1 MQYSN
6 LIPCLKLINFYKST
20 AIKITLEHQK
30 NLIHKDVK
38 KYANDKNSDN
48 NKNQICANICKQA
61 MTYSLCHF
69 ALPIAHSNYFRHCK
83 DALHII

>member
-1 MQYSN
+1 MHYSN
-6 LIPCLKLINFYKST
+6 LIPCLNLINFYKST

-48 NKNQICANICKQA
+48 NKNQICANI
-61 MTYSLCHF
+61 
-69 ALPIAHSNYFRHCK
+69 
-83 DALHII
+83 